1 MACCCAP
8 ANGDLSFQMAM
19 KATPYRKDFIEKLGS
34 PRSRVEEQLKEF
46 VPALANAVKILDDFY
61 KKGTPKYED
70 GPFS

>member
-1 MACCCAP
+1 M
-8 ANGDLSFQMAM
+8 S
-19 KATPYRKDFIEKLGS
+19 ATPYRKDFFTKLGE
-34 PRSRVEEQLKEF
+34 PADKVQQQFAEF